1 MSEPKLNR
9 LESLDVARG
18 FDMLWIS
25 GLSALVVS
33 VCRALGYGPETA
45 VACQMEQ
52 FFRVLGM
59 NALTIYLVQR
69 VVGFRPA
76 SSFLF
81 GWLGSLAPAGWEPV
95 VVDVGYIA
103 LCWLFLLV
111 LYRNKLFFKV

>member
-1 MSEPKLNR
+1 
-9 LESLDVARG
+9 
-18 FDMLWIS
+18 
-25 GLSALVVS
+25 
-33 VCRALGYGPETA
+33 
-45 VACQMEQ
+45 
-52 FFRVLGM
+52 M